1 MTLDVSSLYTNTPH
15 NAGMKACEQALET
28 RPSPTPLTTY
38 LTRMIEL
45 ILKLNNFSSNE
56 EHYLKVQRTAM
67 GTRMA
72 PSYANLFMAKL
83 EEDLLTWTLARPH
96 TWWRYID
103 DIFAIW
109 EHRRESLMTFLDQIN
124 SFHPSIKFTAE
135 TSTQCQEVSF
145 LDTTVI
151 LEGNNIYTDLYTKP
165 VNRHTSIPVP

>member
-1 MTLDVSSLYTNTPH
+1 
-15 NAGMKACEQALET
+15 
-28 RPSPTPLTTY
+28 
-38 LTRMIEL
+38 MIEL

-56 EHYLKVQRTAM
+56 EHYLKVQGTAM

-83 EEDLLTWTLARPH
+83 EEDLLTWTSARPH

-109 EHRRESLMTFLDQIN
+109 EHGRESLMTFLDQIN

-135 TSTQCQEVSF
+135 TSTQEVSF

-151 LEGNNIYTDLYTKP
+151 LDIYTDLYTKP
-165 VNRHTSIPVP
+165 TDTSIPVP